1 MGVIWTNRTRTRQPR
16 DPAPLA
22 AAFSGADGFAW
33 TPSFVASGA
42 GSEVAVKG
50 STVTRPTAGELAAFA
65 TSATDAQRVRGR
77 TGIKFNKT
85 LFVFRFIY
93 TGSTTSFTFGYG
105 DNGVPS
111 FYVEQL
117 DVNMD
122 ESGSS
127 STGKFRFVYRDTAG
141 GNLACAPTTAILSAG
156 VINTLVLGVSSGSTV
171 VGWLNGASLAFNY
184 SSTGASD
191 ANAGLPNKEWAIL
204 NFNYG
209 SGNAWGGFSGAD
221 TNLGASLVARINVD
235 GFGAG
240 RALSLSPWQIFAP
253 EKRPVFYSIAG
264 VSPGGSGTANR
275 IMLLRRPG
283 LSRIWR

>member
-1 MGVIWTNRTRTRQPR
+1 MR
-16 DPAPLA
+16 
-22 AAFSGADGFAW
+22 S
-33 TPSFVASGA
+33 ASG
-42 GSEVAVKG
+42 GG
-50 STVTRPTAGELAAFA
+50 L
-65 TSATDAQRVRGR
+65 Q
-77 TGIKFNKT
+77 FNKT

-122 ESGSS
+122 EGGSS
-127 STGKFRFVYRDTAG
+127 SAGKFRFVYRDTAG
-141 GNLACAPTTAILSAG
+141 GNLACGPTSAVLSAG
-156 VINTLVLGVSSGSTV
+156 VVNTLVLGVSSGSTV
-171 VGWLNGASLAFNY
+171 VGWLNGAPLAFNY
-184 SSTGASD
+184 SSTGASN

-209 SGNAWGGFSGAD
+209 SGNGWGGFSGAD
-221 TNLGASLVARINVD
+221 TNLGASLVARVNAA
-235 GFGAG
+235 GFGSG
-240 RALSLSPWQIFAP
+240 RALSQNPWQLFAP
-253 EKRPVFYSIAG
+253 ERRPVFYSLSG
-264 VSPGGSGTANR
+264 VPPGSSTANR